1 MPSINTRLEALQK
14 RIGVEAD
21 GLLGPVT
28 MTRLEQLVGI
38 ALDDDAA
45 EPVELN
51 LLVSK
56 IGLDQIVK
64 FEISSE
70 ANYRKNLQNPIWPG
84 GESGVTIGIGY
95 DLGHTAASRIEEDW
109 RGRIADAD
117 LDRLLVTAGLQG
129 DAAETALPKVRDI
142 VVPLEPAE
150 EVFFRRTLT
159 FFAAHTK
166 RTFPGVE
173 NLPADA
179 QAMLLSLV
187 FNRGG
192 STTGARRREMKAIQG
207 LAPLGDLDAIAAEIR
222 SMKRLWDP
230 VLLRGLH
237 LRRDREAELVAGAE
251 RAYQDS
257 EFVRL

>member
-1 MPSINTRLEALQK
+1 M
-14 RIGVEAD
+14 GVEAD

-28 MTRLEQLVGI
+28 MTRLEELVAI
-38 ALDDDAA
+38 ALEDVAA
-45 EPVELN
+45 PPEFN

-56 IGLDQIVK
+56 MGLDEIVK

-84 GESGVTIGIGY
+84 AQSGVTIGIGY
-95 DLGHTAASRIEEDW
+95 DLGHTAASRIDEDW

-117 LDRLLVTAGLQG
+117 LERLLKVEGLKG
-129 DAAETALPKVRDI
+129 EDAKKALSKVKN
-142 VVPLEPAE
+142 VVIPLEPAQ

-159 FFAAHTK
+159 HFAAHTK

-173 NLPADA
+173 DLPADA

-192 STTGARRREMKAIQG
+192 SMTGSTRVEMKAVKG
-207 LAPLGDLDAIAAEIR
+207 LVPSGDLAGIAAQIR
-222 SMKRLWDP
+222 AMKRLWDP
-230 VLLRGLH
+230 AKLPGLH
-237 LRRDREAELVAGAE
+237 IRRDREAELVAGADRE
-251 RAYQDS
+251 YADA
-257 EFVRL
+257 ELVRL